1 MEIQLKNARQR
12 DREIERQRDRET
24 SIEKWRDHLADMT
37 NTRIQPKK
45 IKNKNKI
52 KG

>member
-37 NTRIQPKK
+37 KH
-45 IKNKNKI
+45 KNKTKKNK
-52 KG
+52 K